1 MIAVVG
7 VWAVVGAVLIAAGG
21 RLRHR
26 AFLAGAVAPAVTL
39 AWLAPQV
46 GRVVDGAT
54 PGAHRSWV
62 GLLDLSLDLRL
73 DGLGATMVLVVA
85 GIGLLVML
93 YSAAY
98 FEHHGHDLARLAG
111 LLVLFGGAMVGL
123 VLADH
128 LIALYAFWE
137 ATTVTSYLLIG
148 HDHRER
154 AARRAALQAVL
165 VTGAGG
171 LAMLGGLVLLGQAAG
186 TYRLS
191 ELGAADPSGGAV
203 VAASILILLGAFTK
217 SAQYPFHAWLPA
229 AMAAPTP
236 VSTYLHAATMVKA
249 GVVLVARLAPVL
261 AAAAPWRPLVLA
273 VGAATLVGGGLRA
286 LRQDDLK
293 LLLAHGTVS
302 QLGLMMLL
310 FGAGTPALTAAG
322 WDLLVAHALFK
333 GALFMVVGVIDTAT
347 GTRDARR
354 IPVLTGRSW
363 RGVEVATVAA
373 AASMAGIPLGIGFV
387 AKEAAY
393 DGLAGAPFGARGW
406 LLAAVV
412 SGAMLTVAYS
422 YRFYDGA
429 FLAAR
434 RRRAEGELTEDEV
447 TEGRARAPSLLF
459 SVPPALLAAGG
470 LVLGV
475 APHLADPLVTAT
487 IRRLGAPRA
496 DVHLALWHGP
506 TLALALTIL
515 TLAGGAAITW
525 AREPV
530 GRAIVA
536 AGRSVPGA
544 DAAFRSI
551 VDGLGRASRR
561 VTGVVQNGSLPV
573 YAGVVLATA
582 AALPGAVLLAR
593 WSWPSGLRVLGS
605 AAEVPITAMLAVAA
619 LGAASIRRRF
629 SAALLLGTA
638 GYSMAALFVLYGAP
652 DLALTQVAIETLSTV
667 LFVLVLRRLPDRFE
681 RQASARRRVGRL
693 AIAGAVGAMVF
704 TFALAAAGSSPGRPF
719 AGDIVAR
726 AVPDGGGR
734 NVVNVVLV
742 DFRALDT
749 MVEITVLA
757 AASIGAVALAR
768 AGRVPRALSARRR
781 PTAAAGGAGGPTPP
795 PPAPPTPVTVSAPV
809 SAPARIV
816 FVDVT
821 LRIVFYAVLM
831 VALWLLFA
839 GHNQPGGGFV
849 AGLLAG
855 AAVALQFIAG
865 GMPSVLAISRFKP
878 WTVLGA
884 GLLTAAGTAALPLA
898 FGHPVLHSVSRTIDL
913 PVAGPVKLGSALI
926 FDVGV
931 FVTVVGMVLMVFE
944 AFGDEPA
951 PERS

>member
-1 MIAVVG
+1 VIAVVG
-7 VWAVVGAVLIAAGG
+7 VWAAVGGVLIAAGG

-26 AFLAGAVAPAVTL
+26 AFLVAATAPAVTL
-39 AWLAPQV
+39 AWVATRL
-46 GRVVDGAT
+46 GRVVDGRT
-54 PGAHRSWV
+54 PTSSVPWV
-62 GLLDLSLDLRL
+62 GGLDLSLDLRL

-85 GIGLLVML
+85 GIGLLVLL

-111 LLVLFGGAMVGL
+111 LLVLFGGSMVGL

-128 LIALYAFWE
+128 LLALYAFWE

-148 HDHRER
+148 HDHREL
-154 AARRAALQAVL
+154 AARQAALQAVI

-171 LAMLGGLVLLGQAAG
+171 LAMLGGFVLLGQTAG

-191 ELGAADPSGGAV
+191 ELGAAHPSGATVTAALALVAV
-203 VAASILILLGAFTK
+203 GAFTK
-217 SAQYPFHAWLPA
+217 SAQYPFHAWLPS

-249 GVVLVARLAPVL
+249 GVFLVARLAPVF
-261 AAAAPWRPLVLA
+261 AVVGFWRPLVLT
-273 VGAATLVGGGLRA
+273 VGALSLVGGGIRA
-286 LRQDDLK
+286 LHQDDLK
-293 LLLAHGTVS
+293 LLLAYGTVS
-302 QLGLMMLL
+302 QLGFMMLL

-333 GALFMVVGVIDTAT
+333 SALFMVVGLIDTAT
-347 GTRDARR
+347 GTRDARAV
-354 IPVLTGRSW
+354 PVLAGRRW
-363 RGVEVATVAA
+363 RWVEATTAA
-373 AASMAGIPLGIGFV
+373 AAVSMAGIPLGVGFV

-393 DGLAGAPFGARGW
+393 DALAGAPFGARWW

-412 SGAMLTVAYS
+412 AGSMLTVAYS
-422 YRFYDGA
+422 FRFLDGA
-429 FLAAR
+429 FLAPRR
-434 RRRAEGELTEDEV
+434 RRRASAPATPAPAVPAALGPV
-447 TEGRARAPSLLF
+447 TAAGSPAATPSPSTLF
-459 SVPPALLAAGG
+459 VVPPAIVAAGG
-470 LVLGV
+470 VVLGV

-487 IRRLGAPRA
+487 VRHLGARGA
-496 DVHLALWHGP
+496 DVHLAVWHGP
-506 TLALALTIL
+506 TLALWLTAL
-515 TLAGGAAITW
+515 TLAGGAAVAW
-525 AREPV
+525 ARDPV
-530 GRAIVA
+530 RRLLDA
-536 AGRSVPGA
+536 AGRLVPSA
-544 DAAFRSI
+544 DAAFRSLLR
-551 VDGLGRASRR
+551 GLGTASRR

-582 AALPGAVLLAR
+582 ALLPAVVLFAW
-593 WSWPSGLRVLGS
+593 WSWPAGTGLVDH
-605 AAEVPITAMLAVAA
+605 AADVPITALLAAAA
-619 LGAASIRRRF
+619 LGAATIRRRL

-638 GYSMAALFVLYGAP
+638 GYAMAALFVLYGAP

-681 RQASARRRVGRL
+681 RQASPRRRVVR
-693 AIAGAVGAMVF
+693 IAVAAGVGAMVF
-704 TFALAAAGSSPGRPF
+704 VFALAAAGSHPGRPF
-719 AGDIVAR
+719 ATGIVDR

-768 AGRVPRALSARRR
+768 AGRLPRSARTSH
-781 PTAAAGGAGGPTPP
+781 PLGGPGATPREA
-795 PPAPPTPVTVSAPV
+795 PAPAGPV
-809 SAPARIV
+809 RIV

-855 AAVALQFIAG
+855 SAVSLQFIAG
-865 GMPSVLAISRFKP
+865 GMPSVLAISRFRP
-878 WTVLGA
+878 WTVLGG
-884 GLLTAAGTAALPLA
+884 GLLTAAATAALPLA
-898 FGHPVLHSVSRTIDL
+898 FGRPVLYSAARAFDL
-913 PVAGPVKLGSALI
+913 PVVGSMKLGSALV
-926 FDVGV
+926 FDIGV

-944 AFGDEPA
+944 AFGDEPV
-951 PERS
+951 PEQR

>member
-1 MIAVVG
+1 VIAVVG

-795 PPAPPTPVTVSAPV
+795 PPAPTPVTVSAPV